1 MTQTSLHSFA
11 QPNNA
16 NFSTPLPTPGNGQLA
31 RMETHRMKLSVAIV
45 SVFGDIDQT
54 NALTFSEYSLG
65 QLVSCHG
72 LILDLTGVEFFG
84 AAGFSELHRIS
95 VSCARA
101 GITWALIPGA
111 AVSLILRVC
120 DPDGLLPAIDTV
132 SAALNSFP
140 GSASNAD
147 QHRKNTS
154 KMR

>member
-1 MTQTSLHSFA
+1 MTRTSLHPSV
-11 QPNNA
+11 QPNDT
-16 NFSTPLPTPGNGQLA
+16 NFSTPLPTPAKGQLA
-31 RMETHRMKLSVAIV
+31 RMETHRVKLSVTIV
-45 SVFGDIDQT
+45 SVVGDIDQT
-54 NALTFSEYSLG
+54 NALTFSDYSLG

-101 GITWALIPGA
+101 GITWALIPGT

-132 SAALNSFP
+132 SAALTSFP
-140 GSASNAD
+140 GSAPNVD
-147 QHRKNTS
+147 QHRKYTS